1 MARARRV
8 LAVIA
13 LPMLAALCGGARADL
28 AVRDDS
34 GQRVTLAAPARRIVS
49 LAPHA
54 TELLFAAGA
63 GTAVVGVSQYSD
75 YPPPARRLPSVGGVA
90 ALDLERI
97 VALKPDLIVAWAS
110 GNSAS
115 QIARLRRLGFPLF
128 ESEPHDFATVAS
140 SLERLARLAGSDA
153 AGQAAAADFR
163 ARRDALAARY
173 GQRPP
178 VRVFYQ
184 IWEQPLMTLS
194 DSSLAGA
201 ALRLCG
207 AQNIFGG
214 LPQLAPTVGREAV
227 LAADPEA
234 IISADGP
241 TPGDFS
247 GWKRFARMTAVAR
260 GNLFSLDPDLMARA
274 SPRILDGTEA
284 LCRQLDLAR
293 SRRPAD

>member
-1 MARARRV
+1 MARARRL
-8 LAVIA
+8 LAA
-13 LPMLAALCGGARADL
+13 SALAALGAGAH
-28 AVRDDS
+28 AQITVSDDS
-34 GQRVTLAAPARRIVS
+34 GQRVALAAPAQRIVS

-63 GTAVVGVSQYSD
+63 GAAVVGVSQYSD
-75 YPPPARRLPSVGGVA
+75 YPPAARRIASVGGVA

-115 QIARLRRLGFPLF
+115 QVARLRQLGIPVF
-128 ESEPHDFATVAS
+128 ESEPRDFAAVAS

-153 AGQAAAADFR
+153 AGQAAAAGFR
-163 ARRDALAARY
+163 ARHAALAERY
-173 GQRPP
+173 GRRPA

-184 IWEQPLMTLS
+184 IWEQPLMTLT
-194 DSSLAGA
+194 DASLAGA

-234 IISADGP
+234 IVSADGP
-241 TPGDFS
+241 TRNDFS
-247 GWKRFARMTAVAR
+247 GWKRFAQMTAVVR
-260 GNLFSLDPDLMARA
+260 DNLFSIDADLMARA
-274 SPRILDGTEA
+274 GPRILDGTEA
-284 LCRQLDLAR
+284 LCQKLELAR
-293 SRRPAD
+293 SRRPAH